1 MSTLV
6 FHSINE
12 LQDYLNTAPEDES
25 IRVSV
30 VVENNDG
37 ESCNDG
43 EEKQRWRSIVT
54 VSRSRCMTIS

>member
-6 FHSINE
+6 FHSIIE

-43 EEKQRWRSIVT
+43 EENSKEGDQ
-54 VSRSRCMTIS
+54 